1 MKVFQ
6 LPAGRCLDVRAP
18 HGGRLALIGAVVS
31 DYSAKVVIMHG
42 RVYQPRSRGVASP
55 LSQVAI
61 GVVADVEMGGRS
73 NPSHKIDAS
82 EPQATPLRIA
92 PMLKNR

>member
-1 MKVFQ
+1 MGEF
-6 LPAGRCLDVRAP
+6 
-18 HGGRLALIGAVVS
+18 I
-31 DYSAKVVIMHG
+31 
-42 RVYQPRSRGVASP
+42 SRGPAV
-55 LSQVAI
+55 LRRRFSQVAI
-61 GVVADVEMGGRS
+61 GVVADIEMGGRS